1 MEAASDKP
9 IAFGFALSSESN
21 SNTRSDWTIFSPAAA
36 PDIETRNL
44 LISGVHKY
52 VSPNLTN
59 GTFPTLFNVLTG
71 LGPGAGVSP
80 NGFGRSD
87 VLGTRFECC
96 QQNCH
101 CTVAA
106 CLKVEDR
113 RDCGRGRKQSRFLLL
128 SGIVVVIFLRG
139 RRHRQAADG
148 APQPY
153 MTAVFG
159 GSFMA
164 PTNPS
169 SNSLPVPPSRPPG
182 AGSPFISPK
191 AALMNRVPG
200 HVAPEP
206 TFPPASSQ
214 PPSSSMPY
222 RTEALRSEM
231 EHLRHKVE
239 QLCATQGVQTMRIQ
253 RA

>member
-80 NGFGRSD
+80 NGFGSPAQGAMFSVLALNVANKTVIVPLPPASRSK
-87 VLGTRFECC
+87 T
-96 QQNCH
+96 
-101 CTVAA
+101 
-106 CLKVEDR
+106 
-113 RDCGRGRKQSRFLLL
+113 
-128 SGIVVVIFLRG
+128 
-139 RRHRQAADG
+139 G
-148 APQPY
+148 AIAGGVPY